1 MKSRVIIILLATLS
15 SLFAQELISDPH
27 FKRGLEILDPE
38 SGQSQGSIGWSGE
51 STVWQCAQWHSHSS
65 LIDMAPIQPAD
76 GLYEWLNADK
86 VVRMG
91 PGAGE
96 YDLYLGVNSDSEYGG
111 VYRQNGQPWPHLL
124 VQQPL
129 SPPGTVGPGCPPLS
143 ELAALNF
150 QVQARLDSAH
160 IIKKSG
166 YDPNIHA
173 AQFLIYFTVQ
183 NLNRSSAGFG
193 KIIWLGVPV
202 YDDRYPMPAKYVAH
216 DDGTSTL
223 IYTIAYRDAAA
234 KSVQDGEWVAFQ
246 VDLLPYA
253 IKALQAAWDRG
264 YLPESHDLTDYKI
277 GGMNMGW
284 EVPGLSYTA
293 MMTRGL
299 SLEATAKTKVDR
311 KKAPTPKSF
320 HLYPNYPNPFNPST
334 TIVYELSKRT
344 VVNLSVFDLAARRVA
359 QLVNGEQTAG
369 RHEMTWSADGLPG
382 GVYIL
387 SIHAGME
394 SLSRRILLLK

>member
-1 MKSRVIIILLATLS
+1 MKNSLFLILLTTIS
-15 SLFAQELISDPH
+15 SFAQELISDPH
-27 FKRGLEILDPE
+27 FKLGLDVLHPQ
-38 SGQSQGSIGWSGE
+38 SGQSQGSIGWSNE
-51 STVWQCAQWHSHSS
+51 SPVWECGQWSSQSS
-65 LIDMAPIQPAD
+65 LIDITPTQPAD
-76 GLYEWLNADK
+76 GLYEWSNADK

-91 PGAGE
+91 PGADQ
-96 YDLYLGVNSDSEYGG
+96 YDLYLGVNSDSEYDG

-124 VQQPL
+124 VQQRL
-129 SPPGTVGPGCPPLS
+129 SPPGTAGPGCPPLS
-143 ELAALNF
+143 EPAALNF

-166 YDPNIHA
+166 YNSSIHA

-183 NLNRSSAGFG
+183 NLNRSSTGFG

-223 IYTIAYRDAAA
+223 IYTIAYRGAAA
-234 KSVQDGEWVAFQ
+234 KSVQDGEWVAFH

-253 IKALQAAWDRG
+253 IEALQAAWDRG
-264 YLPESHDLTDYKI
+264 YLQESHDLADYKI

-284 EVPGLSYTA
+284 EAPGLSYTA

-299 SLEATAKTKVDR
+299 SLQATAKTKVDR
-311 KKAPTPKSF
+311 KGEQTPKAF
-320 HLYPNYPNPFNPST
+320 RLYPNVPNPFNPST
-334 TIVYELSKRT
+334 TIVYETAKRT
-344 VVNLSVFDLAARRVA
+344 VVNLSVFDLSGRRVA

-369 RHEMTWSADGLPG
+369 RHEMIWSADGLPG
-382 GVYIL
+382 GVYVL
-387 SIHAGME
+387 SVHAGRE